1 MHWLAIWRVDCS
13 VVVCDVAF
21 APLLSFIE
29 LFLRQYVDST
39 HFVLNSFTWINT
51 LLLDLE
57 IEEISPS
64 KTRWVA
70 YLAIFVAK
78 SERFLRRNMITSF
91 FALILAVIQ
100 HFDHVVAE
108 ERVLELSLHNAICAE
123 IVPDTVDVR
132 LCSNLLN
139 LAKFWLILANF
150 GCICLTCMALLPSLA
165 SSCAETCRFLARMG
179 RIKLL
184 LELLLERD
192 EEPSCRT
199 VGDGL
204 TVAFDAVST

>member
-39 HFVLNSFTWINT
+39 HFVLNSFTWSNA

-91 FALILAVIQ
+91 FARILAVIQ

-123 IVPDTVDVR
+123 IVLDTVDVR

-139 LAKFWLILANF
+139 LAKFWLIFACHKIYVTLHLPNCKNISNHIFIKSHTLLRVYTSVFF
-150 GCICLTCMALLPSLA
+150 G
-165 SSCAETCRFLARMG
+165 FNY
-179 RIKLL
+179 
-184 LELLLERD
+184 
-192 EEPSCRT
+192 
-199 VGDGL
+199 
-204 TVAFDAVST
+204 